1 VLSAMSARDTEAL
14 WREASPSLAEAAA
27 GVSYSP
33 CWALMAAFTPGL
45 QLPYQVRLKCS
56 RGGGQALRV
65 CLLMATSAESSLLR
79 VGWPHTP
86 THTPTH
92 NIHTIYT
99 QGALLDSSATQRAG
113 LSWIANNSSKP
124 GRPSGAEC
132 WVAHAD
138 MQWTQVCCV
147 CVV

>member
-1 VLSAMSARDTEAL
+1 MEADVVLSAMSARDTEAL

-79 VGWPHTP
+79 VGWPHTH
-86 THTPTH
+86 THT
-92 NIHTIYT
+92 HTSIYT
-99 QGALLDSSATQRAG
+99 HRVHCWTAVRRSARA
-113 LSWIANNSSKP
+113 
-124 GRPSGAEC
+124 
-132 WVAHAD
+132 
-138 MQWTQVCCV
+138 
-147 CVV
+147 